1 MSKKATKA
9 AFSLKSL
16 LTPANFSMPVTLNHP
31 AAGEVEIE
39 FTVKSMG
46 KKAWAA
52 LRDKHIAEAAKRGET
67 EVDAE
72 DADVQLVE
80 IVAKSAEAS
89 VDLILEFVTGWSLED
104 EMTREA
110 LIQLDDICGGTFIK
124 ILQTYG
130 DAVFL
135 GKVGN

>member
-1 MSKKATKA
+1 MSKKMKPV
-9 AFSLKSL
+9 FSLKSL
-16 LTPANFSMPVTLNHP
+16 LTPASFAMPVTLNHP
-31 AAGEVEIE
+31 AAGEVKID

-46 KKAWAA
+46 KKAWAE

-72 DADVQLVE
+72 DADVQLAE
-80 IVAKSAEAS
+80 IVAQSAEAS
-89 VDLILEFVTGWSLED
+89 VDLILEFVTGWSLDD
-104 EMTREA
+104 EMTRDA

-130 DAVFL
+130 DTVFL